1 MALRLAYMRHEQHL
15 TVTAVQAGPRL
26 DRLPASRFHRR
37 VVWIVGLS
45 IFFDF
50 FDAAM
55 AGALVGGFLSSHWST
70 VRQNT
75 LFLAATGV
83 GGVVGNVAAGWFA
96 DRRGRRAALRAA
108 LGLVGITT
116 LVSAAA
122 PSMTLIT
129 VLRFISCV
137 GIAAIP
143 TIGFSTLA
151 ELMPPE
157 ARGRWNSLGG
167 ALANTATVCAALAGY
182 ILLPAGGWRWM
193 FVIPGVACLALWLVV
208 RRIPESPRWL
218 EAVGRTAE
226 AASTMEDIEREVATP
241 LNGDLPPI
249 SAVHPSRSAPA
260 EVTAAAEAT
269 PPEIIDSLW
278 RGHRA
283 RRLILAI
290 CLALGANAAVSTVL
304 TWLPTILL
312 SQGLT
317 LSNTLGRTLLMTAGA
332 PIGALLG
339 ALFADRLGRRRGI
352 ASIAVIAA
360 ALAALFSVSSSG
372 GLSIVLGFAL
382 LTALAFLANVVYA
395 VYLPEL
401 FPTTLRVQ
409 GAATAAAATKFAF
422 IFLPFAM
429 ASLLAQGGTVAAMG
443 LIEGCLSLVAVS
455 TLLLGAETA
464 YKPLEVASSDS
475 PVHGGSRSE
484 LAH

>member
-1 MALRLAYMRHEQHL
+1 MTAHRLAYMRHERQL
-15 TVTAVQAGPRL
+15 TATAVQAGARL
-26 DRLPASRFHRR
+26 DRLPATRFHRR

-96 DRRGRRAALRAA
+96 DRRGRRAALRTA
-108 LGLVGITT
+108 LALVGITT
-116 LVSAAA
+116 LASAVA
-122 PSMTLIT
+122 PSMTLVT
-129 VLRFISCV
+129 VLRFNSCV

-167 ALANTATVCAALAGY
+167 ALANCATVCAALAGY
-182 ILLPAGGWRWM
+182 LLLPAGAWRWM
-193 FVIPGVACLALWLVV
+193 FVIPGVACLTLWFVA

-218 EAVGRTAE
+218 EAVGRWADAE
-226 AASTMEDIEREVATP
+226 RTMEDIEREVATA
-241 LNGDLPPI
+241 LHGVLPPV
-249 SAVHPSRSAPA
+249 SALHPSRSAP
-260 EVTAAAEAT
+260 
-269 PPEIIDSLW
+269 PEGTDSLW
-278 RGHRA
+278 RRRWI
-283 RRLILAI
+283 RRLLLAI

-312 SQGLT
+312 TQGLT
-317 LSNTLGRTLLMTAGA
+317 LSNTLERTLLMTAGA

-339 ALFADRLGRRRGI
+339 ALYTDRLGRRRGI

-409 GAATAAAATKFAF
+409 GAAAAAATTKFAF

-443 LIEGCLSLVAVS
+443 LIEGCLFLVAVS
-455 TLLLGAETA
+455 TLLFGAETA
-464 YKPLEVASSDS
+464 YKPLEVTSSDS
-475 PVHGGSRSE
+475 VPGGSRSE

>member
-1 MALRLAYMRHEQHL
+1 MRHERQL
-15 TVTAVQAGPRL
+15 TATAVQAGARL
-26 DRLPASRFHRR
+26 DRLPATHFHRR

-70 VRQNT
+70 LRQNT

-96 DRRGRRAALRAA
+96 DHRGRRAALRTA
-108 LGLVGITT
+108 LALVGITT
-116 LVSAAA
+116 LASAAA
-122 PSMTLIT
+122 ASMTLIT
-129 VLRFISCV
+129 VLRFISMV
-137 GIAAIP
+137 GISAIP

-167 ALANTATVCAALAGY
+167 ALANSATVCAALAGY
-182 ILLPAGGWRWM
+182 ILIPAGAWRFM
-193 FVIPGVACLALWLVV
+193 FVIPGVACLVLWLAA

-218 EAVGRTAE
+218 EAVGRAAE
-226 AASTMEDIEREVATP
+226 AESTMDDIEREVATA
-241 LNGDLPPI
+241 LHGALPPI
-249 SAVHPSRSAPA
+249 GAVHASRSAPT
-260 EVTAAAEAT
+260 EVTA
-269 PPEIIDSLW
+269 PPEVTDSLW
-278 RGHRA
+278 RRQWA

-290 CLALGANAAVSTVL
+290 CIALGANAAVSTVL

-312 SQGLT
+312 TQGLT
-317 LSNTLGRTLLMTAGA
+317 LSNTLERTLLMTTGA

-372 GLSIVLGFAL
+372 VLSIVLGFAL

-409 GAATAAAATKFAF
+409 GAAAAAAATKFVF

-455 TLLLGAETA
+455 TLLFGAETA